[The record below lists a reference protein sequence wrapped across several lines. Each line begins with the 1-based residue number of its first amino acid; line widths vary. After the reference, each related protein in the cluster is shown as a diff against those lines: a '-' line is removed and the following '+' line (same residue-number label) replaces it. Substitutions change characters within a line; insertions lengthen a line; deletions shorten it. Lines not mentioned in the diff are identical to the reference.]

1 MTSTKSVRKRILV
14 LSSSTGSGHDMR
26 ARAFASWLRRL
37 GRKDIE
43 VRIEQVIENGSRL
56 GAFGVWLYNTIQRY
70 CPRVHNLYWFV
81 VETLISSH
89 GGGVSFGGRYYR
101 KLLANYRPDMVF
113 SVHDSTNRGYFEDA
127 KKVLGESVVTV
138 TYCGE
143 WSGGYGYSKNWVSAA
158 VDHFY
163 ARTEESLEYAHR
175 LGLPP
180 EKGKVFHKLLPPS
193 VFQLTMA
200 ADAVADY
207 RANELG
213 LDRDRFTVFLATGAF
228 GANHHL
234 PFLRSLLRLNQTI
247 QVVVVCGRNQK
258 IHQQLVG
265 WQRRHPQ
272 MRLFVEGYSDR
283 MTTLMQVSDAVV
295 TRGGANTTMEALH
308 IGCPII
314 YNGMG
319 GLMPQETCTV
329 RYFRKHGAAV
339 FIRTPDQLA
348 RAVEHWMGKGA
359 SWQRAKDA
367 LEVLH
372 WDENPED
379 FVQDVLATLDV

>member
-1 MTSTKSVRKRILV
+1 MKSDQPARKRILI

-26 ARAFASWLRRL
+26 ARAFAAWVRRS
-37 GRKDIE
+37 GRKDVEI
-43 VRIEQVIENGSRL
+43 RIEQVIENGSRL

-70 CPRVHNLYWFV
+70 CPRVHNLYWFI
-81 VETLISSH
+81 VEALISSH

-101 KLLANYRPDMVF
+101 KLLQNYRPDMVL
-113 SVHDSTNRGYFEDA
+113 SMHDSTNRGYFEDA
-127 KKVLGESVVTV
+127 RKVLGERVVTV

-143 WSGGYGYSKNWVSAA
+143 WSGDYGYSKNWVSQA

-163 ARTEESLEYAHR
+163 ARTEESLEYAIR
-175 LGLPP
+175 LGLPV

-193 VFQLTMA
+193 VFQLSLA
-200 ADAVADY
+200 ADEVADY
-207 RANELG
+207 RETELG
-213 LDRDRFTVFLATGAF
+213 LDRELFTVFLATGAF

-234 PFLRSLLRLNQTI
+234 PFLRSLLSLRGKI
-247 QVVVVCGRNQK
+247 QVIVVCGRNQR
-258 IHQQLVG
+258 IHQQVLG
-265 WQRRHPQ
+265 WQSRHPD

-329 RYFRKHGAAV
+329 RYFQKHGAAV
-339 FIRTPDQLA
+339 FIRSPDQLA
-348 RAVEHWMGKGA
+348 KAVARWRNKGPD
-359 SWQRAKDA
+359 WQKAKNA
-367 LEVLH
+367 LETLH
-372 WDENPED
+372 WDENPQD
-379 FVQDVLATLDV
+379 FIKDVLSKLD

>member
-1 MTSTKSVRKRILV
+1 MSASKPARKRILV

-26 ARAFASWLRRL
+26 ARAFASWVRRM
-37 GRKDIE
+37 GRKDIDI
-43 VRIEQVIENGSRL
+43 RIEQVIENGSHI

-70 CPRVHNLYWFV
+70 YPRVHNLYWFI
-81 VETLISSH
+81 VEALISSH

-101 KLLANYRPDMVF
+101 KLLEKFRPDMVL
-113 SVHDSTNRGYFEDA
+113 SMHDSTNRGYFEDA
-127 KKVLGESVVTV
+127 KKVLGDSVVTV

-163 ARTEESLEYAHR
+163 ARTEESLDYAVQ
-175 LGLPP
+175 LGLPAD
-180 EKGKVFHKLLPPS
+180 KGKVFHKLLPPS
-193 VFQLTMA
+193 VFQLGMK
-200 ADAVADY
+200 ADEALAY
-207 RANELG
+207 RESELG

-234 PFLRSLLRLNQTI
+234 PFLRALLRLRRSI
-247 QVVVVCGRNQK
+247 QIIVVCGRNQRV
-258 IHQQLVG
+258 HQQLVS
-265 WQRRHPQ
+265 WQRRHPDV
-272 MRLFVEGYSDR
+272 RLFLEGYSDR
-283 MTTLMQVSDAVV
+283 MTGLMQVSDAVV

-329 RYFRKHGAAV
+329 RYFQKHGAAV

-359 SWQRAKDA
+359 AWKRAKEA
-367 LEVLH
+367 LEALH

-379 FVQDVLATLDV
+379 FIEDVLGKL